1 VRESVLVRGRCE
13 RNAQRDASYD
23 AATLRRVRGDQRPLR
38 VLQVSG
44 AVQHELLN
52 KNLLYR
58 CLDCVVQVPPPL
70 LRRRRQQCA
79 L

>member
-1 VRESVLVRGRCE
+1 MRVRGR
-13 RNAQRDASYD
+13 ASAMYSV
-23 AATLRRVRGDQRPLR
+23 THPTMRPLCDVCTGITHGR
-38 VLQVSG
+38 LLALQVSG

>member
-1 VRESVLVRGRCE
+1 MYSV
-13 RNAQRDASYD
+13 
-23 AATLRRVRGDQRPLR
+23 THPTMRPLCDVCTGITHGR
-38 VLQVSG
+38 LLALQVSG

-58 CLDCVVQVPPPL
+58 CLDCVVQVPLVTPTAPGG
-70 LRRRRQQCA
+70 RRQQYT

>member
-1 VRESVLVRGRCE
+1 
-13 RNAQRDASYD
+13 
-23 AATLRRVRGDQRPLR
+23 